1 MVGCEKMEEEEIKQK
16 LKKAISDK
24 KNIVIEIYGGCFT
37 EIYNLPKGYTYELID
52 WDNLK
57 EEEG

>member
-1 MVGCEKMEEEEIKQK
+1 MEEKEIRKK
-16 LKKAISDK
+16 LNEAVEDK

-37 EIYNLPKGYTYELID
+37 EIYNVPDGYTYEIID

-57 EEEG
+57 EEK